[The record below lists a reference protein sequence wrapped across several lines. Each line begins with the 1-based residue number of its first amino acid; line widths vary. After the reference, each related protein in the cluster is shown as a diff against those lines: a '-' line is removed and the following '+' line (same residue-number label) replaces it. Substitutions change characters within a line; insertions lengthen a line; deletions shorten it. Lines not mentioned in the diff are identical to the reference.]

1 MNMFKLSIL
10 GAPLLLFALPL
21 SSQTANTGP
30 APNPPAKQVAQPH
43 DVHEAK
49 QRDGS
54 QVFDENCSRCHNAPD
69 MFSARIS
76 GTIARHMRVRA
87 GLSKEDEQLILRFLN
102 P

>member
-1 MNMFKLSIL
+1 MNILKLRIL
-10 GAPLLLFALPL
+10 GASLLLFVLPL
-21 SSQTANTGP
+21 SSQTANTGA
-30 APNPPAKQVAQPH
+30 APNPPAQQAAPPH

-54 QVFDENCSRCHNAPD
+54 QVFDENCSRCHNAPE
-69 MFSARIS
+69 MFSSRIS
-76 GTIARHMRVRA
+76 GTVVRHMRVRA